1 MIMKKM
7 MNMIVKKKRKNE
19 FLISLINYESLNII
33 YKDPIVLFIFNVLC
47 FRETTELIICF
58 FEVTSFIPFFHLILS
73 KWTISLALTIISFL
87 YYLVIPSLSLL
98 FFFLIFSFNS
108 QFQLLKFK
116 FNIFLCL
123 IEYLIL
129 S

>member
-1 MIMKKM
+1 MRKM
-7 MNMIVKKKRKNE
+7 MNTTVKKKRKNE

-47 FRETTELIICF
+47 FRETAELIICF
-58 FEVTSFIPFFHLILS
+58 FEVTPVIPFFHLVLS
-73 KWTISLALTIISFL
+73 EWAIGLALTIIRFL
-87 YYLVIPSLSLL
+87 YYLVIPSLFLL
-98 FFFLIFSFNS
+98 FSFLIFSFNS